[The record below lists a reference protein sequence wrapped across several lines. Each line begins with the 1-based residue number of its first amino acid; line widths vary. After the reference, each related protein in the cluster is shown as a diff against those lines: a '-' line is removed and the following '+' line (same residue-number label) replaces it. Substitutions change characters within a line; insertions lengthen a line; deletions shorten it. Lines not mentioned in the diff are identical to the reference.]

1 MLMMKINKC
10 SDDENR
16 KMWFQV
22 MKHYLEMGVD
32 VNAEADSGY
41 TAVFICLPHYEILE
55 LLISYGADVNHVTGE
70 GFSALM
76 HVFEISTPIPFGT
89 RSCTQLL
96 LENGADMN
104 ALNNYGYNA
113 LVCAMENLDLNIS
126 DVRLLFEYNTVHA
139 VDINGVYLSLRSS
152 RHDLPKSLLY
162 IVYDFLN
169 FEVAEL
175 ILEYEIDMT
184 KQDWLLDIE
193 HLPKGL
199 GEMINKC
206 VLWSVCYGEFRSQHI

>member
-1 MLMMKINKC
+1 MMKINKC

-70 GFSALM
+70 DFSALM
-76 HVFEISTPIPFGT
+76 HVFEIGT
-89 RSCTQLL
+89 RSCTQL

-113 LVCAMENLDLNIS
+113 LVCAMENLDHNIS

-162 IVYDFLN
+162 IAYDFLN

-184 KQDWLLDIE
+184 KHDWLLGIE
-193 HLPKGL
+193 HLLKGL
-199 GEMINKC
+199 RGNDK
-206 VLWSVCYGEFRSQHI
+206 